1 MRSESNRME
10 TKEAVM
16 IRYGE
21 LFLKSEP
28 VMKYYINTL
37 TKNLTAAIE
46 AEGLECSIEQFRG
59 RILITGDDPDR
70 IAQAA
75 SRVFGIVGVSR
86 CILTPPDRDM
96 IEETAAHLAAEKL
109 TPGMSFAVR
118 AKRSGMEGFTSQEM
132 GASTGARIF
141 ERCPGIRV
149 DLTNPDYEVFAEA
162 RAFGGIVYDSRIPGP
177 GGLPL
182 GTQGP
187 FLSLLSAG
195 LDSPVATWMMMRRGC
210 VPVYLHCDGGRYAGH
225 DVCRTA
231 EKNLAVLS
239 SWQPGRTVRMI
250 VVPLEPF
257 YDTLVASGIMRT
269 RCILCKR
276 FMLRVA
282 AAVARQENLSA
293 IVMGDNI
300 GQVATQTLANL
311 GVIQDV
317 MPQDIPLL
325 RPLLTY
331 DKDEIVHRARMIG
344 TFRDN
349 AGDLSCTVVP
359 KHPATAAKK
368 DDIATDESQIALD
381 DILREALLQATVVL
395 ARNGEIIKQTS
406 D

>member
-1 MRSESNRME
+1 ME
-10 TKEAVM
+10 TTEAVM
-16 IRYGE
+16 VRYGE

-37 TKNLTAAIE
+37 TKNLNAAIE

-59 RILITGDDPDR
+59 RIIITGDDPDR
-70 IAQAA
+70 IAEAA

-86 CILTPPDRDM
+86 CIMTPPEREI
-96 IEETAAHLAAEKL
+96 IEETAARLAAEKL

-118 AKRSGMEGFTSQEM
+118 AKRSGMEGFTSQEL

-141 ERCPGIRV
+141 ERCSGIRV
-149 DLTNPDYEVFAEA
+149 DLTSPDYEVFAEA
-162 RAFGGIVYDSRIPGP
+162 RAFGGIVYDSQIPGP

-210 VPVYLHCDGGRYAGH
+210 VPVYLHCDGGRYAGR
-225 DVCRTA
+225 DVRSTA

-239 SWQPGRTVRMI
+239 TWCPGRTVRMAVI
-250 VVPLEPF
+250 PMESF
-257 YDTLVASGIMRT
+257 YDALVASGILRT

-282 AAVARQENLSA
+282 AAYARQENLSA

-311 GVIQDV
+311 GVIQEV

-331 DKDEIVHRARMIG
+331 DKDEIVIRARMIG

-368 DDIATDESQIALD
+368 EDIAADESRLTLE
-381 DILREALLQATVVL
+381 DILQEALAHATVVH
-395 ARNGEIIKQTS
+395 ARNGKIIEHPS
-406 D
+406 H